1 MNHEEAAR
9 LSLVEKYLLE
19 ELPPDLRDEFEDHY
33 FECQECTADLRATA
47 AFLDTAK
54 EELKSFPAE
63 NSATAPV
70 RKPWFSWLWSPA
82 FVVPALAACLLVIAY
97 QNIVIFPH
105 FRNALAEMRAP
116 EILPT
121 LSLVGGNSRSGAAA
135 PSLEAQNTQPFLV
148 LVDIPTQ
155 ERFASYT
162 CLLYSPSGSLAWRVQ
177 VSAEAAKDTV
187 SIRVPPGQRAAGSYT
202 LAVQGNTG
210 PAPAENGVDLARYHF
225 TLSSQK

>member
-19 ELPPDLRDEFEDHY
+19 ELPPDLRDEFEEHY
-33 FECQECTADLRATA
+33 FDCLECAADLRATA

-54 EELKSFPAE
+54 QELKSFPAE
-63 NSATAPV
+63 KPAAAATKKA
-70 RKPWFSWLWSPA
+70 WFSWLWSPA

-97 QNIVIFPH
+97 QNLVIFPH

-121 LSLVGGNSRSGAAA
+121 VSLVGGNSRGGAAG
-135 PSLEAQNTQPFLV
+135 PSIAAQNGRPFLV

-155 ERFASYT
+155 DRFSSYT
-162 CLLYSPSGSLAWRVQ
+162 CLLYSPSESLAWRVQ
-177 VSAEAAKDTV
+177 VSAEAARDTV
-187 SIRVPPGQRAAGSYT
+187 SIRVPVGQRAAGSYT
-202 LAVQGNTG
+202 LVVQGNTG
-210 PAPAENGVDLARYHF
+210 STPAENGVDLAHYHF
-225 TLSSQK
+225 TLNSQK